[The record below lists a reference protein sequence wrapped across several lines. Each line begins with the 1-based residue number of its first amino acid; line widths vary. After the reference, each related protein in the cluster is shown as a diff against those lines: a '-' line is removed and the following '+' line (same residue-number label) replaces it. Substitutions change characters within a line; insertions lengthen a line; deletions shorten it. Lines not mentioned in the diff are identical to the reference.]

1 MNTRP
6 GTGRRS
12 SSPRTVARSG
22 AKAVC
27 RAWVALAL
35 ACGEVAPDAES
46 PPVVLT
52 RSAPALIPDSSGV
65 DAPRMETPA
74 EIASACLRG
83 DPVEGSHW
91 SLEGGTAALLPF
103 ARIERLASRDSA
115 RLAARLSA
123 AVDALPSDTSVADF
137 RGLPVAVRSAWI
149 LVPAVGDSVV
159 VALVAR
165 RVPIESAPLEELF
178 AIIAAP
184 GRRQG
189 VRDPLLGGWVSRDV
203 GREEELPARELVGAF
218 LAGDDLALLLA
229 HDASSGSHAEMVVR
243 RDGRWRTA
251 WAGLIPSCG
260 ADARSRS

>member
-1 MNTRP
+1 MS
-6 GTGRRS
+6 TGRGTIRRS
-12 SSPRTVARSG
+12 PSLRVAMRGGARAASG
-22 AKAVC
+22 V
-27 RAWVALAL
+27 WVALGL

-52 RSAPALIPDSSGV
+52 RSAPALMPDSNGV
-65 DAPRMETPA
+65 DAPRVETPA

-91 SLEGGTAALLPF
+91 SIEGGTADLLPF
-103 ARIERLASRDSA
+103 ARIESLASRDSA
-115 RLAARLSA
+115 RLAARISA
-123 AVDALPSDTSVADF
+123 AVDVLPSDTSVADF
-137 RGLPVAVRSAWI
+137 RGLPVAVRAAWI

-159 VALVAR
+159 IALVAR

-189 VRDPLLGGWVSRDV
+189 VRDPLLGGWVAREV

-218 LAGDDLALLLA
+218 PAGDDLTLLLA
-229 HDASSGSHAEMVVR
+229 RDASSGPHVEMIVR

-251 WAGLIPSCG
+251 WAGAIPSCG
-260 ADARSRS
+260 TDARAR